1 MGAHELTPVTGAA
14 NPIGGV
20 AFSFEFF
27 PPKSPAKAK
36 MLRDT
41 ADRLCRFQPRFL
53 SVTYGTG
60 RSSREA
66 TLATLVE
73 IAQLTGLPLAGH
85 LTCVG
90 ASRRSVDAVAESY
103 WESGIRHVVALRG
116 DPPTGA
122 KAYRPHP
129 KGYRGAA
136 DLVSGLLRIADFE
149 ISVAGYPE
157 VHSDSPSRSS
167 DLENLKRK
175 LDAGASRV
183 ITQFCFDSDRILR
196 FIESARAIGIEAP
209 VAVGILPVGNFE
221 KAEQFSGRCGAS
233 IPGWMRQVF
242 AGGRLKSPRMPRI
255 AESIA
260 VEQCV
265 YLRANGIRDFH
276 FYTLNRADL
285 TGTVCRFLRM
295 HPAVGDPPRS
305 PSGAVG

>member
-1 MGAHELTPVTGAA
+1 MGVHESTTETGSA
-14 NPIGGV
+14 NLGGGV
-20 AFSFEFF
+20 EFSFEFF
-27 PPKSPAKAK
+27 PPGSPAMAN

-41 ADRLCRFQPRFL
+41 IDRLRRFQPRFV

-60 RSSREA
+60 RNSRDA

-73 IAQLTGLPLAGH
+73 IARRSRLPVAGH

-90 ASRRSVDAVAESY
+90 ASRRSVNAVAQSY

-116 DPPTGA
+116 DPPAGVRV
-122 KAYRPHP
+122 YRPHP
-129 KGYRGAA
+129 NGYRDAA
-136 DLVSGLLRIADFE
+136 HLVSGLLRIADFE

-157 VHSDSPSRSS
+157 VHPDCPSRPR
-167 DLENLKRK
+167 DLDNLKRK

-196 FIESARAIGIEAP
+196 FVESARAAGIEAP
-209 VAVGILPVGNFE
+209 IAVGILPVGNFE
-221 KAEQFSGRCGAS
+221 KAERFSDRCGAS
-233 IPGWMRQVF
+233 IPEWMRQAF
-242 AGGRLKSPRMPRI
+242 AAGALEPPRIPRI

-265 YLRANGIRDFH
+265 YLRASGIRDFH

-285 TGTVCRFLRM
+285 TGTVCRFLRI
-295 HPAVGDPPRS
+295 HPGPVDPPRPHWRS
-305 PSGAVG
+305 